1 MGQCLRRPSRAQ
13 LDAVVEVAAPCLV
26 KKCAASCGPPDRRSD
41 SAQRPRH
48 HRSLQT
54 EFTAV
59 GAWFW
64 TRLASDRSGHRTSE
78 QQPVSES
85 ARHLSRVRVTDSG
98 HGQSETANSAAAT
111 AGRRTYAGPGGFQV
125 AATTGWPGTGYSQQD
140 SRTAPASSVWPA
152 VADGSTA
159 EHAPRATGGIG
170 RAEQRT
176 RGPPG
181 GGPSGCRASPVRSS
195 MPSHRRIRTQTNGV
209 RRRQQRPVRT
219 RSAVSQYKQPPEG
232 GPPPGPAD
240 FFMFAGRGG
249 PGRGISR

>member
-1 MGQCLRRPSRAQ
+1 MDSEQ
-13 LDAVVEVAAPCLV
+13 LGCSVPKTFA
-26 KKCAASCGPPDRRSD
+26 PDRVYGGWRMVLD
-41 SAQRPRH
+41 SLGFRQIWPPHTKA
-48 HRSLQT
+48 
-54 EFTAV
+54 A
-59 GAWFW
+59 A
-64 TRLASDRSGHRTSE
+64 
-78 QQPVSES
+78 VSES

-219 RSAVSQYKQPPEG
+219 GSAVSQYKQPPEG